1 MFFYHDGN
9 DDRKVFLLPDCFRE
23 KHLNEDDLKTH
34 LDQFQNHSDEEEMD
48 SYIWNCSKVGF
59 LGIGTS
65 HDTVHGTVSW
75 SPW

>member
-23 KHLNEDDLKTH
+23 KHLNEDDLKSH

-48 SYIWNCSKVGF
+48 SYMKLFNGSFFGHRYF
-59 LGIGTS
+59 
-65 HDTVHGTVSW
+65 
-75 SPW
+75 P

>member
-34 LDQFQNHSDEEEMD
+34 LDQF
-48 SYIWNCSKVGF
+48 
-59 LGIGTS
+59 
-65 HDTVHGTVSW
+65 
-75 SPW
+75 